1 MRIFSFVIAIVL
13 IGITSCNRPL
23 TKEDAQNKSV
33 LSVSVLPLKYFTEK
47 IAGDFVEV
55 NVMVA
60 EGASPAT
67 YEPTPVQMKQLV
79 KSKAYLSLPALSF
92 EKAWMPRFISNNSD
106 MKVFDLSKDIHLIK
120 TAGHSHGQ
128 GADAHFHQGEAD
140 PHIWVSP
147 STVLPMIRNIK
158 AALMELYP
166 DKKELIH
173 NNYNELKQVVEQ
185 KDKKAR
191 EVLSNLK
198 NRSFLI
204 FHPALGYLARDYGLN
219 QIIIEDQGK
228 EPSPKKMKQIVDQ
241 GEENKVDIIFVQ
253 KQFDV
258 RNADAIARE
267 LGMEVIVIDPLAE
280 NWEKEI
286 GNIISSFRK

>member
-1 MRIFSFVIAIVL
+1 MVVAVIL
-13 IGITSCNRPL
+13 IMITSCNNSPE
-23 TKEDAQNKSV
+23 KEDVQQKEV

-67 YEPTPVQMKQLV
+67 YEPTPLQMKKLV
-79 KSKAYLSLPALSF
+79 KSEAYLGLPALSF
-92 EKAWMPRFISNNSD
+92 EKAWMPRFRSNNSD
-106 MKVFDLSKDIHLIK
+106 MKIIDLSKNIDLIQS
-120 TAGHSHGQ
+120 TGHSHGH
-128 GADAHFHQGEAD
+128 GPDAHFHGGEAD

-158 AALMELYP
+158 AALLELYP
-166 DKKELIH
+166 EKKQLIEK
-173 NNYNELKQVVEQ
+173 NYIKLKQMVEQ

-191 EVLSNLK
+191 EVFSGLE

-204 FHPALGYLARDYGLN
+204 FHPALGYLSRDYDLN

-228 EPSPKKMKQIVDQ
+228 EPSPKRMQQIVD
-241 GEENKVDIIFVQ
+241 EAKDNTVDKVFVQ

-286 GNIISSFRK
+286 SDIILSFQ